1 MKVFKT
7 IESVRF
13 LARSPPAKNV
23 IPHIAWVRGLLM
35 RLLEPNQ
42 QTRENTSLLVA
53 ENHSSIVQDLLIYIY
68 TNLSFSMSK
77 TQQYL

>member
-1 MKVFKT
+1 
-7 IESVRF
+7 
-13 LARSPPAKNV
+13 
-23 IPHIAWVRGLLM
+23 M

-53 ENHSSIVQDLLIYIY
+53 ENHSNIVQDLLIYIY